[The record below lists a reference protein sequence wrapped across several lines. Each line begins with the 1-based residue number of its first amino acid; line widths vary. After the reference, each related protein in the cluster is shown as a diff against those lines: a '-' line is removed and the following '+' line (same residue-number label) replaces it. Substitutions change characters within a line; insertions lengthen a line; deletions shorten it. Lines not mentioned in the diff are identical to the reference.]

1 MTSWAFVS
9 PSATSSE
16 DGPPLSSADVKSKLE
31 GQATAMMGVMLLN
44 LGLRTGVWEGM
55 RGGAPVTAAGLA
67 KGLGLSERY
76 LEEILRAAALHS
88 YVQFCP
94 PGENDET
101 KTRVWDSGVPGLEE
115 EAFALSK
122 EMEEVLFEEES
133 PFYYG
138 HSLTLPM
145 NLTGPPFES
154 LVKAVRSDA
163 GVPYSLFADGKFGDF
178 VEKAHARIYATQ
190 TKDWMAQPELGG
202 VRTTL
207 EQGGVVLDL
216 GCGSASSSIAMA
228 NAFPN
233 CTVHAVDCDQ
243 ASTEKGKLNIRAA
256 EERGEVRQG
265 QVVSHCCFAHEAPI
279 AHGSVDLVLIFISL
293 HDMNNPSE
301 VLASTLPLLSPGGT
315 VLVLEFTAPESFSY
329 LMSGQASATQR
340 GLSTFCYSASVL
352 HCLPVSK
359 VETPSQAVGTQ
370 FSLATM
376 KVVAGKAGF
385 SRVSS
390 VKANDAMTLFIVNK

>member
-9 PSATSSE
+9 ASATK
-16 DGPPLSSADVKSKLE
+16 DAPPLSSADVKGKLE

-44 LGLRTGVWEGM
+44 LGMRTGVWEEM

-67 KGLGLSERY
+67 KARGLSERY
-76 LEEILRAAALHS
+76 IEEILRAAALHG
-88 YVQFCP
+88 YLQFCP
-94 PGENDET
+94 SEGGE
-101 KTRVWDSGVPGLEE
+101 KKRRVWDSGVPGLEG

-133 PFYYG
+133 PSYYG
-138 HSLTLPM
+138 HSLALPM
-145 NLTGPPFES
+145 CLTGPPFES
-154 LVKAVRSDA
+154 LVKAVKSDA

-190 TKDWMAQPELGG
+190 TKDWMGQPELAG
-202 VRTTL
+202 VKTTL
-207 EQGGVVLDL
+207 EKGGVVLDL

-233 CTVHAVDCDQ
+233 STVHAVDCDQ
-243 ASTEKGKLNIRAA
+243 ASTEKGKLNIKAA
-256 EERGEVRQG
+256 EERGEVRPG
-265 QVVSHCCFAHEAPI
+265 QVLSHCCFAHEAPI
-279 AHGSVDLVLIFISL
+279 SPGSVDLVLIFISL

-301 VLASTLPLLSPGGT
+301 VLASTQPLLAPGGT
-315 VLVLEFTAPESFSY
+315 VLVLEFTAPESFSS
-329 LMSGQASATQR
+329 LMSGGEVSAAQR

-370 FSLATM
+370 FSLPTM
-376 KVVAGKAGF
+376 KVVASKAGF

-390 VKANDAMTLFIVNK
+390 VKANDAMTLFIINK